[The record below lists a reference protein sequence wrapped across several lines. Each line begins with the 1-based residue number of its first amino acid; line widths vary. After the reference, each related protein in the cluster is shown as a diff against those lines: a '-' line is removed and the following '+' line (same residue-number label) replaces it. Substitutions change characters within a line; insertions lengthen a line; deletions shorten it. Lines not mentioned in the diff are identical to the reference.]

1 MSRYH
6 VTVPVRGPWS
16 LSTSKAFWE
25 GFAPAAESPGTH

>member
-16 LSTSKAFWE
+16 LATSKAFWE
-25 GFAPAAESPGTH
+25 GIGPAAESPGTH